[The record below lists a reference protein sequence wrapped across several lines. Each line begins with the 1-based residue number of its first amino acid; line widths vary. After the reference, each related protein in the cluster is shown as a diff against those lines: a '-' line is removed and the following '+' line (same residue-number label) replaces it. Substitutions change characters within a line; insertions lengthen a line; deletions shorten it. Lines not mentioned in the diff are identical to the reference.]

1 MGKMIGGNSASAS
14 CSYDRKAVQMGFGSE
29 NTINDTVTNSSHNV
43 SHSNGRM
50 CVSALSPEA
59 ACRLW
64 HCKWPAT
71 RYRTL
76 EQLLNRILD
85 YCSVVGSS
93 PSTTS
98 PPFHLISDRDKPS
111 QRARD

>member
-64 HCKWPAT
+64 HCKWPASQPTLRASYSKNPT
-71 RYRTL
+71 RINNSAL
-76 EQLLNRILD
+76 PN
-85 YCSVVGSS
+85 S
-93 PSTTS
+93 
-98 PPFHLISDRDKPS
+98 
-111 QRARD
+111 